1 MLAGSAGVCAP
12 ALGAPPATDAEPH
25 DRGWMLRFDNDL
37 LKPGERDRDYS
48 FGAAFTRVS
57 DGPVE
62 GPRWLAR
69 ALDWTDGVLHVPRD
83 AAAGD
88 GRALELGLQ
97 LFTPGDLGAEGPIPD
112 DRPYANLLYVASSR
126 LTQDADHRAVHQST
140 LTLGVLGLPIV
151 GRVQRAA
158 HDLLGNPLPSG
169 YDHQI
174 SDGGE
179 PTFRYAFSKSR
190 LLASGARN
198 PARPYSLRFGFGA
211 SVGYITE
218 ASVELAFRSGPERA
232 PWWSA
237 PPTPS
242 GYAGQPPIQARRD
255 EATAAMRGVV
265 YEAGVA
271 VRARAY
277 NAFLQG
283 QVRHSDVT
291 FAMDELNHGLFEAW
305 LGFSVVQRN
314 GINVSYTLRWQS
326 PEIKDG
332 TGSRSFSWGS
342 LSFTRRF

>member
-1 MLAGSAGVCAP
+1 MALAGSAIACAP
-12 ALGAPPATDAEPH
+12 ARNAAAADSEH
-25 DRGWMLRFDNDL
+25 DRGWILRFDNDL
-37 LKPGERDRDYS
+37 LKPGEHDRDYS
-48 FGAAFTRVS
+48 FGAAFTRGS

-62 GPRWLAR
+62 GPRWLAH

-97 LFTPGDLGAEGPIPD
+97 LFTPDALTEEQPIPD
-112 DRPYANLLYVASSR
+112 DRPYASLLYVASSR
-126 LTQDADHRAVHQST
+126 LTQDASHRAVYQST
-140 LTLGVLGLPIV
+140 LTLGVLGLPVV
-151 GRVQRAA
+151 GRFHRTV

-179 PTFRYAFSKSR
+179 PTLRYAFSKQR

-198 PARPYSLRFGFGA
+198 EERPYSVRFGFGA

-218 ASVELAFRSGPERA
+218 ASAEIAFRSGPERV

-237 PPTPS
+237 PPRS
-242 GYAGQPPIQARRD
+242 SDYAGQPPIQARRD
-255 EATAAMRGVV
+255 DATAATRGVV
-265 YEAGVA
+265 YEGGVA
-271 VRARAY
+271 VRVRAY

-291 FAMDELNHGLFEAW
+291 FATDELNHALLEAW
-305 LGFSVVQRN
+305 LGFSIVQGN
-314 GINVSYTLRWQS
+314 GIAVSYTLRWQS
-326 PEIKDG
+326 PEIKEG
-332 TGSRSFSWGS
+332 AGSRSFSWGS